1 MVRYLQQI
9 TDAILASINS
19 QRGLTAKRL
28 MLGREVNMP
37 AHLMFSQVGEHNKD
51 AGNYVNKLTAKLQ
64 QAHESDR
71 AKLIISTKRMIRNYD
86 LRL

>member
-9 TDAILASINS
+9 TDALRASVNS
-19 QRGLTAKRL
+19 QRGLTANRL
-28 MLGREVNMP
+28 MLGREVNMQ
-37 AHLMFSQVGEHNKD
+37 AHLMFSQVGEHNKN
-51 AGNYVNKLTAKLQ
+51 AGKYVNKLTAKLQ

-71 AKLIISTKRMIRNYD
+71 AKLIISTKRMIRHYD